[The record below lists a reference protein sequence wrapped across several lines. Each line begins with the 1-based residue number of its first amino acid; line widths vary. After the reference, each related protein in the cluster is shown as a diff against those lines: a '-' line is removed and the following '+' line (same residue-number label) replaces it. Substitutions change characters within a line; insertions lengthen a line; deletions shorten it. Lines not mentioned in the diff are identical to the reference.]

1 MEPTQNVLDELISAI
16 EDDVDTTVSNQW
28 STLGAVGPTALGAVG
43 ANAAVWSVDGTT
55 SISGPYWTTGTLT
68 LGNASPSYTFANTTW
83 AQNTVNITNNGIEMS
98 RDADIM
104 IDGQSLLARIQ
115 RIEQRLA
122 LINRDQDLEQSW
134 PQLLEAAETY
144 QKVLQEVSAKQ
155 AVWDRLNQPLPK
167 ASK

>member
-1 MEPTQNVLDELISAI
+1 MEPTQNVLDELITAI
-16 EDDVDTTVSNQW
+16 EDDVDTTVSTQW
-28 STLGAVGPTALGAVG
+28 STLGAVG

-122 LINRDQDLEQSW
+122 LINRDLDLEQSW

>member
-1 MEPTQNVLDELISAI
+1 MEPTQNVLDELITAI
-16 EDDVDTTVSNQW
+16 EDDVDTTVSTQW
-28 STLGAVGPTALGAVG
+28 STLGAVG
-43 ANAAVWSVDGTT
+43 ANAGVWSVDGTT

-122 LINRDQDLEQSW
+122 LINRDLDLEQSW